1 MNSETLLTNGRF
13 HNGLRIRQLL
23 MYVPAAI
30 LLLWTTT
37 CSASIALLVEEP
49 YGSYGAYNPTGHAAI
64 YLDHV
69 CAETP
74 TRLRP
79 CRPGELGVVVSRYL
93 HVHGNDWFAMP
104 LIPYLYAVDD
114 LADVPSS
121 PDAVMVKKV
130 RTAYWSAHL
139 RGLAPPDDDG
149 SAPEGFRRGL
159 WVGLVGASYD
169 RDIHGY
175 RLDTTQEQDLHFIE
189 KFNNRDNITKYNL
202 FAHNCADFANLVLK
216 TYFPMKIR
224 RNFIGDLGV
233 LTPKRVAQAFVK
245 YGNRHND
252 LHLSPFTIP
261 QVEGRVPRSYSINGV
276 FEAVVK
282 SKRYIVPLVLI
293 NPTFAAAAVL
303 GYLAEDHSHLPK
315 ETTVMDLRLLA
326 DQTTVTLSGSGR
338 GAEPGT
344 SGVVI
349 DSFPIPKCTTEG
361 IVINECPSTSDGLM
375 GI

>member
-1 MNSETLLTNGRF
+1 
-13 HNGLRIRQLL
+13 
-23 MYVPAAI
+23 MYVPAVI
-30 LLLWTTT
+30 FLLWTTT

-79 CRPGELGVVVSRYL
+79 CQPGELGVVVSRYL

-104 LIPYLYAVDD
+104 LIPYLYAIDD
-114 LADVPSS
+114 LAAVPSS
-121 PDAVMVKKV
+121 PDAAMVKKV

-139 RGLAPPDDDG
+139 RELAPPNEDG
-149 SAPEGFRRGL
+149 SAPEGFERGL

-175 RLDTTQEQDLHFIE
+175 RLDTTPEQDFRFIE
-189 KFNNRDNITKYNL
+189 KFNNGDNSTKYNL
-202 FAHNCADFANLVLK
+202 FAHNCADFASLVLR
-216 TYFPMKIR
+216 TYFPVKIH
-224 RNFIGDLGV
+224 RNFVGDLGV

-252 LHLSPFTIP
+252 LHPSSFTIL
-261 QVEGRVPRSYSINGV
+261 QIEGLVPRSYSVNGV

-282 SKRYIVPLVLI
+282 SKRYIVPLMLI

-303 GYLAEDHSHLPK
+303 GYLAEDHSRLPK
-315 ETTVMDLRLLA
+315 ETTMIDLRLLA
-326 DQTTVTLSGSGR
+326 GQTAVPLSGSDQSVTP
-338 GAEPGT
+338 AT

-349 DSFPIPKCTTEG
+349 ASLALPKGMMEG
-361 IVINECPSTSDGLM
+361 SPPNALPSAVSGFM